1 MGSLEKPK
9 HMGSP
14 LSPKFNAK
22 FDLKR
27 EFESSD
33 LSHNNYSQNILS
45 TQDTKTDQTFLKSDY
60 SSPTPYIYGAKSPTS
75 PKPFSASEMIKTES
89 YSQKKDQSPFSTL
102 SSNQSTLYQPQS
114 GFSEVNQSYNF
125 KSETTNKLQTGRQ
138 PTSELV
144 KMPAPKSPNHESVQ
158 MFGKESYSYG
168 GPNYSQETMTEVKD
182 IPNGTQKITT
192 TKIYS
197 STPMK
202 ITSTNMKYDSSNI
215 SHPQYDSMNDFNR
228 EFGNTSKYNTL
239 DSNFSHA
246 TDTMK
251 SFSSQTSNEANKSGP
266 TFMRPS
272 DFQSDFQ
279 SAMTVSK
286 TVKSP
291 SDLAKELDSMER
303 KLLKQTISSEVV
315 EKKTVMTTSSK
326 SETSSTTM
334 KKFGNF

>member
-1 MGSLEKPK
+1 MSGLEKPK
-9 HMGSP
+9 QMGSP

-45 TQDTKTDQTFLKSDY
+45 TQDTKTEQTFLKSDY

-75 PKPFSASEMIKTES
+75 PKPFSASEMVKTES
-89 YSQKKDQSPFSTL
+89 YTQKKDRSPFSTL
-102 SSNQSTLYQPQS
+102 SSNQSTFYQPPQS

-125 KSETTNKLQTGRQ
+125 KSETSNKLQTGRT
-138 PTSELV
+138 PTSDLS
-144 KMPAPKSPNHESVQ
+144 KIAPKSPNHESIQ
-158 MFGKESYSYG
+158 SFGKESYSYG

-182 IPNGTQKITT
+182 VPNGTQKITT

-202 ITSTNMKYDSSNI
+202 ITSTNMKYDSTNV

-228 EFGNTSKYNTL
+228 EFGNTSKFNTL
-239 DSNFSHA
+239 DSNYSQA

-251 SFSSQTSNEANKSGP
+251 SFSSQTSNDANRSGH

-286 TVKSP
+286 AVKTP